1 MSPVRVR
8 SLLVVTGACFA
19 TLAVAVLL
27 LGSLPADAAV
37 REVLLASATPAV
49 VEAMRLVNM
58 GGEWPVLVP
67 GTLLLFVVFPRA
79 RQHWWVWVLL
89 MLTAPLAETG
99 MKYLVGRP
107 RPEDGSFGFPSGH
120 ATAAAAFFG
129 AVGYLA
135 GGLPASLRLV
145 VRPAAGL
152 AIVLVALARVI
163 LRAHWPSDAVAGV
176 ALGLALAAAAA
187 LVAATVRPPSP
198 VR

>member
-1 MSPVRVR
+1 
-8 SLLVVTGACFA
+8 
-19 TLAVAVLL
+19 
-27 LGSLPADAAV
+27 
-37 REVLLASATPAV
+37 
-49 VEAMRLVNM
+49 MRLVNM

-176 ALGLALAAAAA
+176 ALGLAGRARRRHGPPAQPRSLTRGRRTGTPRTPGRISAAGG
-187 LVAATVRPPSP
+187 RRGREPCGP
-198 VR
+198 RRR